1 VGEVFRL
8 VLEFKAQEIAWLL
21 NALLLVADVALLLAQ
36 WVIIPGAVFWAIVLF
51 PALFWRWR
59 RLRWLVVI
67 IVPFAVWLE
76 WNLLAAALVVSAAV
90 PLPLLASGVM
100 LLVGAA
106 LCLMVLW
113 ALMILRV
120 PPISWV
126 VDRLLGY

>member
-36 WVIIPGAVFWAIVLF
+36 WVIIPGAIFWAIVLF

-59 RLRWLVVI
+59 RVRWLVAI

-90 PLPLLASGVM
+90 PLPLLASGVL

-113 ALMILRV
+113 ALMVLRV
-120 PPISWV
+120 PPVSWI